1 MFNALRY
8 TEEMERAGF
17 TRSHA
22 ETSVKLLID
31 VMNENFATKSDI
43 LMLKSD
49 LQSVESSIRELEYRL
64 TIKLGSM
71 LVIGL
76 GVIATV
82 CNVLLPGGS
91 LSPGW
96 WGSSCRTR
104 INFSGFPGTKSINLG
119 AGNFS

>member
-17 TRSHA
+17 TKSQA

-82 CNVLLPGGS
+82 M
-91 LSPGW
+91 
-96 WGSSCRTR
+96 R
-104 INFSGFPGTKSINLG
+104 IH
-119 AGNFS
+119 